1 MSDAAT
7 PGSGRSPR
15 MRRRRSATESL
26 LSIALLL
33 EAVLMFFVML
43 VVYGLKALPP
53 AAAFGGG
60 IGLIVAL
67 VVVGR
72 FVGYPWGV
80 WLGWALQV
88 VLVATGILLPVLYFV
103 ALVFVG
109 IWVFCFVKGR
119 QLDRLPPAPQP
130 EESA

>member
-7 PGSGRSPR
+7 PGSGPSPR

-26 LSIALLL
+26 LSIALVL

-60 IGLIVAL
+60 IGVIIAL
-67 VVVGR
+67 VIAGRLVGHPR
-72 FVGYPWGV
+72 GV
-80 WLGWALQV
+80 WLGWVLQV
-88 VLVATGILLPVLYFV
+88 VLIATGILLPVLYFV

-119 QLDRLPPAPQP
+119 QLDRRSPAAQP
-130 EESA
+130 EESV